1 MRCGF
6 EIPRQK
12 VFFKRLDP
20 RAIIPEYKTPGA
32 AGFDIATLTDV
43 LIRAGEVTPVKTGL
57 AVMLP
62 IGTEMQIRPRSG
74 MSVCMSE
81 LSIANSPG
89 TIDSD
94 YRGEIKILIK
104 HSGEKDILLPAG
116 MRIAQAIIAPVIRCD
131 LVELAELSKTER
143 GEGGFGST
151 GMLVETM
158 QVPESLQ

>member
-1 MRCGF
+1 
-6 EIPRQK
+6 
-12 VFFKRLDP
+12 
-20 RAIIPEYKTPGA
+20 
-32 AGFDIATLTDV
+32 
-43 LIRAGEVTPVKTGL
+43 
-57 AVMLP
+57 
-62 IGTEMQIRPRSG
+62 

>member
-1 MRCGF
+1 
-6 EIPRQK
+6 
-12 VFFKRLDP
+12 
-20 RAIIPEYKTPGA
+20 
-32 AGFDIATLTDV
+32 
-43 LIRAGEVTPVKTGL
+43 
-57 AVMLP
+57 
-62 IGTEMQIRPRSG
+62 MQIRPRSG
-74 MSVCMSE
+74 MSICMTE

-104 HSGEKDILLPAG
+104 NSGDKDITLPAK